1 MSATKVQLQPISSP
15 EAVATTSLRRSSWV
29 RPASTRETN
38 LHHDRQFDDDIALQT
53 LRPTESAH
61 QIPFS
66 ITDAGQ
72 TAAIIGSV
80 TLVTALSSL
89 LNGLTTVALPTIT
102 AELHIPEAMQLWPS
116 SINALTTG
124 CTLLFSGT
132 IADALGSR
140 FMYLMGTVLQA
151 GFILGCGLSKTST
164 QFILFRG
171 LSGVA
176 VSLCLPSAVA
186 IITSSFIGK
195 RRDMAFAAMGG
206 GQPVGFSV
214 GLALGG
220 VLADTIGYQWG
231 FYIAAIINII
241 ILVIAI
247 WGLPKEI
254 DDRSA
259 EGPESSTWAHKLGR
273 LRTEIDWIGAGV
285 ASSSLA
291 LLSYAFAAI
300 TGSTADIRKPATI
313 ACLAISIA
321 LIPAFILWV
330 GRQERLGRPAIIPNS
345 LWRNRT
351 FTTIC
356 IAVFFTWGSFNL
368 LETMLTFYFQNAQRV
383 SATRTSLYFLPAPV
397 SGTISNIMM
406 GLLVHRIKAN
416 YLVLFG
422 CTLSVVAP
430 LVLVGASA
438 HSNYW
443 ETGFLANVFNP
454 IGADSLF
461 TIANLLITS
470 VFPAKTQALAGG
482 VFNTVS
488 QIGKAVGLALGAV
501 IASSVTAETDFVDK
515 TSPPALMEGYR
526 ATWWYSFACI
536 IVTIL
541 ISLWGLRGIGKVGH
555 KRD

>member
-1 MSATKVQLQPISSP
+1 MSETSIQLHPIP
-15 EAVATTSLRRSSWV
+15 LPDAVAKTTLRRSSWV
-29 RPASTRETN
+29 RPTSTRGSSFQLDRELDDVTS
-38 LHHDRQFDDDIALQT
+38 LHS
-53 LRPTESAH
+53 LRPTMSTAANS
-61 QIPFS
+61 IA
-66 ITDAGQ
+66 ITDTSR
-72 TAAIIGSV
+72 TAAIIASV
-80 TLVTALSSL
+80 TLITAISTL
-89 LNGLTTVALPTIT
+89 LNGVTTVALPTI
-102 AELHIPEAMQLWPS
+102 AKELHMPESIQLWPS
-116 SINALTTG
+116 SIQALTTG

-140 FMYLMGTVLQA
+140 FMYLTGTVLQA
-151 GFILGCGLSKTST
+151 GFILGCGLAQTST
-164 QFILFRG
+164 QLILFRG

-176 VSLCLPSAVA
+176 ISLCLPSAVA
-186 IITSSFIGK
+186 IITSSFVGK

-220 VLADTIGYQWG
+220 VLTDTIGWRWA
-231 FYIAAIINII
+231 FYIAAILNIAV
-241 ILVIAI
+241 LGIAV

-259 EGPESSTWAHKLGR
+259 EGPESSTWRHKLDR
-273 LRTEIDWIGAGV
+273 LRTEIDWIGAGL
-285 ASSSLA
+285 ASASLA

-300 TGSTADIRKPATI
+300 TGSTSDIRQPSTI
-313 ACLAISIA
+313 ASLAISIA

-330 GRQERLGRPAIIPNS
+330 GRQERLGKPAIIPNS

-351 FTTIC
+351 FTVIC
-356 IAVFFTWGSFNL
+356 IAVFFTWGSFNA
-368 LETMLTFYFQNAQRV
+368 LETILTFYFQKAQRV

-397 SGTISNIMM
+397 SGTVSNVAM
-406 GLLVHRIKAN
+406 GLIVHKYKAN
-416 YLVLFG
+416 YLVLG
-422 CTLSVVAP
+422 GTALSVVGP

-443 ETGFLANVFNP
+443 ETGFLANIFNP

-488 QIGKAVGLALGAV
+488 QIGKAVGLALVAV
-501 IASSVTAETDFVDK
+501 IASTVTVESKFADK
-515 TSPPALMEGYR
+515 ASPEALMDGYR

-536 IVTIL
+536 CLTFL
-541 ISLWGLRGIGKVGH
+541 ICVWGLRGIGKVGH